1 MDNKKNNAFSLK
13 AIFKASDLCYY
24 AAFNAYKFPLSQKKR
39 IEDNFCDFRDYIRL
53 ARDVAKQKEDS
64 SAFYTVI
71 DKNKEYNLSS
81 WICFTVVSK
90 IVNGKITTK
99 DESFYQS
106 LREMDIVPGEIEV
119 KTIHQN
125 GTEINPIIV
134 GDKYFVQG
142 KKEDDILIN
151 NDPLIAVSKEN
162 YIPLQV
168 SYNGKTIPVINGK
181 IFVENY
187 SVDKCVDANISQI
200 VFTLRKSLNNSDSNN
215 VVIKLEDNPNAD
227 VSIYDTFFT
236 DDAIE
241 VYFEKRQDT
250 YRIVKKDKEF
260 GRLTINLGGRRIAP
274 SGRVSLSVNLN
285 QLNKQLDAIQGLM
298 RRPSD
303 YQRPLLNLA
312 ESYDYKDGK
321 GLDTFFYRY
330 TPVQYKILTDSSR
343 DGVEKQ
349 REFVRR
355 ALQTPDF
362 MILQGPPGSGKTTT
376 ILELIYQ
383 LAKQGKRV
391 LLCASTHVAIDNVLE
406 KIITHKDSEELLN
419 AIHPVRVGDED
430 NVYSEPVKPFIYDN
444 VIRGI
449 PEEYRDLVENSF
461 NLVCGTTIGVLKYPP
476 LSKMITE
483 SKSSTTKPLF
493 DYMIID
499 EASKTTFSEFL
510 VPAAT
515 AKRWIIVGDVKQLA
529 PYVEKNDLKPT
540 LMACSALDKD
550 YKRVGL
556 SLIRELDN
564 PVLKN
569 KLKNHVLILSQDTI
583 AYIDDAFEG
592 NDNIIAVTNKK
603 LNTFFRIDG
612 NDLKEKNEK
621 VASLTA
627 LGNVILLEDN
637 LAQQTFIYLNKD
649 YTILNHKEDA
659 SSLGLFQKYKIPKYR
674 GMFNAT
680 EFRDY
685 KKEFSNYAKS
695 RDVVNEILWR
705 LIRLYELNDDQ
716 RKAFSYKAYLS
727 SLEETIQNEDERASY
742 KKTIETLQGI
752 AIPSII
758 MMLQEGI
765 KSSSIKRAS
774 RIFGGLTDEEKQYRF
789 IMLDY
794 QHRMHPDISAVSRKN
809 VYNEEA
815 LKDYRMWKSSLID
828 YPSSNPSRFE
838 IRNIKNTENVVE
850 RNLNKAEVR
859 AVVDEL
865 LKFLEYAKYHK
876 KENGKLYEIAVLSF
890 YNNQVFALRKEL
902 QKIFM
907 SDKLFNFYNDDV
919 HVSLNSVDRFQGQ
932 EADVV
937 YLSMVQNCRLGFLDS
952 VSRVNVAITRAKE
965 KIIIFGDQNYFTHTQ
980 KESDFLLDI
989 FRRG

>member
-64 SAFYTVI
+64 SAFYAVI

-200 VFTLRKSLNNSDSNN
+200 VFALRKSLNNSDSNN

-406 KIITHKDSEELLN
+406 K
-419 AIHPVRVGDED
+419 
-430 NVYSEPVKPFIYDN
+430 
-444 VIRGI
+444 
-449 PEEYRDLVENSF
+449 
-461 NLVCGTTIGVLKYPP
+461 
-476 LSKMITE
+476 
-483 SKSSTTKPLF
+483 
-493 DYMIID
+493 
-499 EASKTTFSEFL
+499 
-510 VPAAT
+510 
-515 AKRWIIVGDVKQLA
+515 
-529 PYVEKNDLKPT
+529 
-540 LMACSALDKD
+540 
-550 YKRVGL
+550 
-556 SLIRELDN
+556 
-564 PVLKN
+564 
-569 KLKNHVLILSQDTI
+569 
-583 AYIDDAFEG
+583 
-592 NDNIIAVTNKK
+592 
-603 LNTFFRIDG
+603 
-612 NDLKEKNEK
+612 
-621 VASLTA
+621 
-627 LGNVILLEDN
+627 
-637 LAQQTFIYLNKD
+637 AQ
-649 YTILNHKEDA
+649 
-659 SSLGLFQKYKIPKYR
+659 
-674 GMFNAT
+674 
-680 EFRDY
+680 
-685 KKEFSNYAKS
+685 
-695 RDVVNEILWR
+695 
-705 LIRLYELNDDQ
+705 
-716 RKAFSYKAYLS
+716 
-727 SLEETIQNEDERASY
+727 
-742 KKTIETLQGI
+742 
-752 AIPSII
+752 
-758 MMLQEGI
+758 
-765 KSSSIKRAS
+765 
-774 RIFGGLTDEEKQYRF
+774 
-789 IMLDY
+789 
-794 QHRMHPDISAVSRKN
+794 
-809 VYNEEA
+809 
-815 LKDYRMWKSSLID
+815 
-828 YPSSNPSRFE
+828 
-838 IRNIKNTENVVE
+838 
-850 RNLNKAEVR
+850 
-859 AVVDEL
+859 
-865 LKFLEYAKYHK
+865 
-876 KENGKLYEIAVLSF
+876 
-890 YNNQVFALRKEL
+890 
-902 QKIFM
+902 
-907 SDKLFNFYNDDV
+907 
-919 HVSLNSVDRFQGQ
+919 
-932 EADVV
+932 
-937 YLSMVQNCRLGFLDS
+937 
-952 VSRVNVAITRAKE
+952 
-965 KIIIFGDQNYFTHTQ
+965 
-980 KESDFLLDI
+980 
-989 FRRG
+989 